1 MKKEIS
7 NKSNLQVLH
16 EDNHIIVV
24 NKRVG
29 DIVQGDKTGDKPLSD
44 MVKEYIKDKYNK
56 PGEVFLGVVHRLDR
70 PTTGI
75 VVFAK
80 TSKALTRM
88 NELFSKRETQKT
100 YWAVVKN
107 KPEKPEDQLVH
118 FLKRNEKNNTS
129 KAHIKEVPES
139 KLASLDYKII
149 KELNNYFAL
158 EINLHTGR
166 HHQIRAQLSA
176 IGSPIKG
183 DLKYGFD
190 RSNPDGGIHL
200 HARKLVFI
208 HPVSKE
214 NLEIIAPTPNDMNPK
229 KPGPFNVYN
238 SEIRYQWLHNSTAK
252 IQHQWNCR
260 QQRRTEMRVK
270 SVLKSQA
277 EQKCIVNDLNK
288 KLENNDWIGL
298 LEGTQDSEVQFA
310 ISKNDKVSALKRA

>member
-1 MKKEIS
+1 MKVVSTK
-7 NKSNLQVLH
+7 NNLQILH
-16 EDNHIIVV
+16 EDNHIIVI

-44 MVKEYIKDKYNK
+44 VVKEYIKDKYNK

-75 VVFAK
+75 VVFAR
-80 TSKALTRM
+80 TSKALTRL
-88 NELFSKRETQKT
+88 NELFKNRETQKT

-107 KPEKPEDQLVH
+107 KPSANATKLIH
-118 FLKRNEKNNTS
+118 YLKRNEKNNTS
-129 KAHIKEVPES
+129 KAHLKEVPDS
-139 KLASLDYKII
+139 KVASLDYKII

-200 HARKLVFI
+200 HARKLIFI
-208 HPVSKE
+208 HPVTKKS
-214 NLEIIAPTPNDMNPK
+214 LQIIAPVPNDP
-229 KPGPFNVYN
+229 V
-238 SEIRYQWLHNSTAK
+238 
-252 IQHQWNCR
+252 WN
-260 QQRRTEMRVK
+260 
-270 SVLKSQA
+270 
-277 EQKCIVNDLNK
+277 
-288 KLENNDWIGL
+288 
-298 LEGTQDSEVQFA
+298 A
-310 ISKNDKVSALKRA
+310 I